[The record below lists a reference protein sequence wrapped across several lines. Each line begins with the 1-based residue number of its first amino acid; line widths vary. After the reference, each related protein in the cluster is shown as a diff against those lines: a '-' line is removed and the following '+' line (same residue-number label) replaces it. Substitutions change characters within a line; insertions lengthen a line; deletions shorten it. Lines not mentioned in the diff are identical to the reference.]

1 MGQPTERGPDVIGRR
16 AFLRSGASA
25 GAATLLAGT
34 RGAAPVQA
42 TDPAAAPDISGFELD
57 EATIAG
63 LQDRMQN
70 GRSSAVEIAEAYL
83 NRIAALDKKGP
94 SLRSVL
100 ETNPDALNDAKTLD
114 AERKA
119 GKVTRTAARHS
130 RSCSRTTSTRPTA

>member
-25 GAATLLAGT
+25 GAAALLAGT

-63 LQDRMQN
+63 LQDRMQK

-100 ETNPDALNDAKTLD
+100 ETNPDALARCQGARCRAKGGQG
-114 AERKA
+114 AEDRC
-119 GKVTRTAARHS
+119 TAFPF
-130 RSCSRTTSTRPTA
+130 C